1 MLTPLKIAFTPGY
14 VLTYSPYLRSIWE
27 NTVHQVQAVFTPFR
41 TAIKKAIYD
50 WPGESLIAY
59 DYTDQYA
66 EAGAPPG
73 TMPGSMAKIYFR
85 YLGYIHCA
93 KENLL
98 NKLSPYLYEIPYVY
112 YDARCNAKLW

>member
-1 MLTPLKIAFTPGY
+1 
-14 VLTYSPYLRSIWE
+14 
-27 NTVHQVQAVFTPFR
+27 
-41 TAIKKAIYD
+41 
-50 WPGESLIAY
+50 
-59 DYTDQYA
+59 
-66 EAGAPPG
+66 
-73 TMPGSMAKIYFR
+73 MAKIYFR